1 MTASARA
8 AAKRCTSTRCR
19 KPVFSYRPTTKL
31 SFKKGANEM
40 SGMNCKL
47 EADVGLLPCPF
58 CGGRADMNHGG
69 FGECFVTCADDNCG
83 GRLGTGIWFTTAA
96 QAMDVWNRRPNDPAH
111 RTQGGTTMSGIEV
124 ATGQLTKDLPKG
136 TSPLRSECS
145 DLLSRIK
152 DDIQAELNDVVMIA
166 CKASDEGMRK
176 IAFAQIE
183 AYEKV
188 LKHITFT
195 ER

>member
-1 MTASARA
+1 
-8 AAKRCTSTRCR
+8 
-19 KPVFSYRPTTKL
+19 
-31 SFKKGANEM
+31 
-40 SGMNCKL
+40 
-47 EADVGLLPCPF
+47 
-58 CGGRADMNHGG
+58 
-69 FGECFVTCADDNCG
+69 
-83 GRLGTGIWFTTAA
+83 
-96 QAMDVWNRRPNDPAH
+96 
-111 RTQGGTTMSGIEV
+111 MSGIEV